1 MSLVVLADLL
11 KTMDSVGITEAV
23 MEPTDNDGTLIRAAN
38 KDRNVIIFHEVP
50 ESIVDM
56 PMGVQSVKGLLGRIM
71 LFDLDKASLDFRD
84 NGTEISDLTIK
95 QGRKKA
101 TFRFAD
107 TDKLSVP
114 KRVPEETPVSGVV
127 MAKEYVDYLNSA
139 IGAMSYTGT
148 KQTQT
153 ISIGVS
159 ESIAEVTVFDG
170 ESDSFVDHFNVDA
183 EDVGKGVWEVAPFKT
198 VMGQSVK
205 YSDDASASLSIR
217 PTHKIAVFNVGA
229 VDVMVSPIA

>member
-1 MSLVVLADLL
+1 MSLTTLSDVL

-23 MEPTDNDGTLIRAAN
+23 FEPNDDGGTLIRAAN
-38 KDRNVIIFHEVP
+38 KDRNIIVFDTIPDEV
-50 ESIVDM
+50 VDM
-56 PMGVQSVKGLLGRIM
+56 PMGIQSIKGLLGRIM

-84 NGTEISDLTIK
+84 NGSEISDLTIK

-114 KRVPEETPVSGVV
+114 KRVPQEDTMDGILMS
-127 MAKEYVDYLNSA
+127 KSYVDYINNA

-153 ISIGVS
+153 ISIGV
-159 ESIAEVTVFDG
+159 ESGVAELAVYDG
-170 ESDSFVDHFNVDA
+170 ENDSFVDHFDTDA
-183 EDVGKGVWEVAPFKT
+183 SDVGKGTWEVAPFKT
-198 VMGQSVK
+198 VMNQSVK
-205 YSDDASASLSIR
+205 YNDDNEAILSIR
-217 PTHKIAVFNVGA
+217 PTHKIAVFHVGMI
-229 VDVMVSPIA
+229 DVMVSPIA